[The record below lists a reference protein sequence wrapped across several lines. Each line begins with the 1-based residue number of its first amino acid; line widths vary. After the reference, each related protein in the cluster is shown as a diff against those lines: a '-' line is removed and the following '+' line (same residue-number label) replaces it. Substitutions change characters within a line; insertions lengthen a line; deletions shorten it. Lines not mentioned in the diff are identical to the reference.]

1 MGIKLA
7 GKKDEPTEKD
17 AAKAKAKPQRKPGE
31 LSRFQKIVIVLF
43 VVVFALS
50 TLAGALA
57 SVFQSTQQSDQ
68 TIELNTETID
78 AQYEGEV
85 ADLEAKVAEN
95 PEDAESLRTLGD
107 DYMQWGTYVS
117 VLASTDE
124 ETLHA
129 NDLFDKAIETYDKL
143 LALGDDSDVRVNR
156 AMCEY
161 YQGDSTAAIDDLE
174 QLAADDP
181 DYASAWLNMGVIYQ
195 AKGDD
200 ENAVAAYEKAIELD
214 PNDEQGAKSHAE
226 SRLEDLQGTD
236 EDDEAGDDASDDG
249 TADESGDATDGA
261 TTDGESDDSTN

>member
-17 AAKAKAKPQRKPGE
+17 AAKAEAKPQRKPGE

-57 SVFQSTQQSDQ
+57 SVFQSTQQPDQ

-117 VLASTDE
+117 VLATTDE

-200 ENAVAAYEKAIELD
+200 ENAIAAYEKAIELD

-249 TADESGDATDGA
+249 AADESGDATDDGA
-261 TTDGESDDSTN
+261 SDDSTN